1 MSSPVLLSLPFT
13 GRWLVQNS
21 PARRV
26 PSHGVDL
33 LGQRYAIDFV
43 GVDARGRTALVRDW
57 RTVLAT
63 EPPARFVAF
72 GAPILAPVDG
82 VVVVAHDGEADHA
95 ARRSQLALI
104 PYALGQ
110 GGRVRQGIGAVA
122 GNHVIIADR
131 ATGAFVALVHLRR
144 GSLQVRAGARV
155 RVGEPVGECGSSGNS
170 TQPHVHVQ
178 AMDSTD
184 LAVARGVPLAFRDYR
199 ERPAGRSGRSGSSRS
214 SGRSGSSGRA
224 GGAGSRDVAAGV
236 PDDGAVIEPIPVG

>member
-43 GVDARGRTALVRDW
+43 GVDARGRTAPVRDW
-57 RTVLAT
+57 RTALAT
-63 EPPARFVAF
+63 EPPERFVAF
-72 GAPILAPVDG
+72 GAPILSPVDG
-82 VVVVAHDGEADHA
+82 VVVAVHDGEPDHE

-110 GGRVRQGIGAVA
+110 AGRLRRGTGAVA
-122 GNHVIIADR
+122 GNHVVIADR
-131 ATGAFVALVHLRR
+131 VSGMFVALVHLRR
-144 GSLQVRAGARV
+144 GSLGVRAGAEV
-155 RVGEPVGECGSSGNS
+155 TAGEQIGECGSSGNS

-199 ERPAGRSGRSGSSRS
+199 EHTRRGRRTQ
-214 SGRSGSSGRA
+214 
-224 GGAGSRDVAAGV
+224 DVASGV
-236 PDDGAVIEPIPVG
+236 PDDGAIIEPTPAR

>member
-43 GVDARGRTALVRDW
+43 GVDARGRTAPVRDW
-57 RTVLAT
+57 RTALAT
-63 EPPARFVAF
+63 EPPERFVAF
-72 GAPILAPVDG
+72 GAPILSPVDG
-82 VVVVAHDGEADHA
+82 VVVTVHDGEPDHG

-110 GGRVRQGIGAVA
+110 AGRLRAGTGAVA
-122 GNHVIIADR
+122 GNHVVIADR
-131 ATGAFVALVHLRR
+131 VSGMFVALVHLRR
-144 GSLQVRAGARV
+144 GSLGVRAGAEV
-155 RVGEPVGECGSSGNS
+155 TAGEQIGECGSSGNS

-199 ERPAGRSGRSGSSRS
+199 EHTRRGTLVQ
-214 SGRSGSSGRA
+214 
-224 GGAGSRDVAAGV
+224 DVASGV
-236 PDDGAVIEPIPVG
+236 PDDGAIIEPIPAR